1 VIVRAST
8 PDQRR
13 IAVSYIADRCGLR
26 PEDVARDDLFDVFL
40 SVRGED
46 ARGAVLYRNYASG
59 DVEMLCAGEPGWVT
73 PGLLKFVLSYP
84 FRALGCQRVTCLA
97 HRKNKAMRNYLERM
111 GFRLEGVKR
120 KALDG
125 ADLMIYGLLDG
136 ESKWR

>member
-73 PGLLKFVLSYP
+73 PGLVKFVLTYP
-84 FRALGCQRVTCLA
+84 FKALACRRVTCLA